1 MKHLSGLILYV
12 LFLCLTLQAS
22 VLCKV
27 EDLKDS
33 SKVFYLGEIVV
44 MGTRESTSSPFQQNI
59 IPQTEMEN
67 HHRLDASHALDFLSG
82 LSLSNVGGRNESMV
96 YVRGFDLR
104 QVPVFIDGIPEYV
117 PYDGYVDLARF
128 TTLDLS
134 EITITKGFSSV
145 LYGPN
150 AMGGAINLISRK
162 PTGLCS
168 TTSLSAP

>member
-12 LFLCLTLQAS
+12 SFLCFVLQAS
-22 VLCKV
+22 ALCKV
-27 EDLKDS
+27 EYPKDS

-59 IPQTEMEN
+59 IPQSEMEN
-67 HHRLDASHALDFLSG
+67 HHRLDASHALDLLSG

-128 TTLDLS
+128 TTFDLS
-134 EITITKGFSSV
+134 EITIMKGFSSV

-150 AMGGAINLISRK
+150 AMEARSISCREDRLDR
-162 PTGLCS
+162 TS